1 MEDSQWMINLSLFKR
16 NNNRKVILAQKI
28 LLLEIIFFNNVKT
41 KIIIK

>member
-16 NNNRKVILAQKI
+16 KNNRKVILAQKI